1 MPLSVFFIVLLA
13 AALHAGW
20 NALVKVRLD
29 PFLAMTLITSV
40 CAVIAAPL
48 LVITGLPNVAAWP
61 WIVASIVIH
70 LGYYLFLAQAYRL
83 ADMSQVYPI
92 ARGAAPLMTTAV
104 SLIFVR
110 DPISFGGGVGVA
122 CLAIGVVL
130 ISLRGQRKLA
140 APSRLAILCAL
151 ATAATICA
159 YTVVDGIGARAAG
172 SAHAYAAMLF
182 TLDGAPMLAICL
194 WRYGVAGTR
203 QTLDFIL
210 PGFAGGAM
218 SLAAYWIVI
227 WAMTVAPIALVAAL
241 RETSVL
247 FGGLI
252 AIIFLKEPATPIRA
266 LAALLILA
274 GLAAMRLF

>member
-1 MPLSVFFIVLLA
+1 MPLSVFLIVLLA

-20 NALVKVRLD
+20 NAVVKVRLD
-29 PFLAMTLITSV
+29 PFLAMTLIAAT

-48 LVITGLPNVAAWP
+48 LLVVGLPRSAAWP

-70 LGYYLFLAQAYRL
+70 LGYYVFLAQAYRL

-92 ARGAAPLMTTAV
+92 ARGAAPLMTALTSIV
-104 SLIFVR
+104 FVR
-110 DPISFGGGVGVA
+110 DPITLGGALGIA
-122 CLAIGVVL
+122 CLAGGVLL
-130 ISLRGQRKLA
+130 ISFKGQRRLA
-140 APSRLAILCAL
+140 APSPIAVLCAL

-159 YTVVDGIGARAAG
+159 YTIVDGIGARTAG
-172 SAHAYAAMLF
+172 SAHSYAAALF
-182 TLDGAPMLAICL
+182 TLDAAPMAVLCL
-194 WRYGVAGTR
+194 WRYGLNGIKP
-203 QTLDFIL
+203 IL
-210 PGFAGGAM
+210 KFVGPGFAGGAM

-247 FGGLI
+247 FAGLI
-252 AIIFLKEPATPIRA
+252 ATVVLKEDMTSIRA

-274 GLAAMRLF
+274 GLVAMRMF

>member
-1 MPLSVFFIVLLA
+1 VPLSVFLIILLA

-20 NALVKVRLD
+20 NAVVKVRLD
-29 PFLAMTLITSV
+29 PVLAMTLITVACS
-40 CAVIAAPL
+40 VIAAPL
-48 LVITGLPNVAAWP
+48 LVVVGLPRSAAWP

-70 LGYYLFLAQAYRL
+70 LGYYVFLAQAYRL

-92 ARGAAPLMTTAV
+92 ARGAAPLMTGLM
-104 SLIFVR
+104 SLVFVH
-110 DPISFGGGVGVA
+110 DPITLGGGLGIA
-122 CLAIGVVL
+122 CLAGGVLL
-130 ISLRGQRKLA
+130 ISFKGQRSLA
-140 APSRLAILCAL
+140 APSPVAILCAL

-159 YTVVDGIGARAAG
+159 YTIVDGIGARAAG
-172 SAHAYAAMLF
+172 SAHSYAAALF
-182 TLDGAPMLAICL
+182 ALDAAPMAALCL
-194 WRYGVAGTR
+194 WRYGLEGIKPISKFVG
-203 QTLDFIL
+203 

-247 FGGLI
+247 FAGLI
-252 AIIFLKEPATPIRA
+252 AIVVLKEEMTPIRA
-266 LAALLILA
+266 LAASLILA

>member
-1 MPLSVFFIVLLA
+1 MPLSVFLIVLLA

-20 NALVKVRLD
+20 NALVKVKLD
-29 PFLAMTLITSV
+29 PFLAMTLIANA
-40 CAVIAAPL
+40 CAIIAAPL
-48 LVITGLPNVAAWP
+48 LMITGLAQAAAWP
-61 WIVASIVIH
+61 WIFASIIIH

-83 ADMSQVYPI
+83 ADMSQIYPI
-92 ARGAAPLMTTAV
+92 ARGAAPLMTATV
-104 SLIFVR
+104 SLVVVR
-110 DPISFGGGVGVA
+110 DPITLGGAIGVV

-140 APSRLAILCAL
+140 APSKLAVLCAL

-159 YTVVDGIGARAAG
+159 YTVVDGVGARAAG
-172 SAHAYAAMLF
+172 DANAYAATLF
-182 TLDGAPMLAICL
+182 ALDGWPMLALCL
-194 WRYGVAGTR
+194 WRYGIAGTR
-203 QTLDFIL
+203 PALNFIL
-210 PGFAGGAM
+210 PGMAGGAM
-218 SLAAYWIVI
+218 SLTAYWIVI

-252 AIIFLKEPATPIRA
+252 AIVFLKEPATPIRA
-266 LAALLILA
+266 IAAALILA

>member
-1 MPLSVFFIVLLA
+1 MSLFVFLMVLLA
-13 AALHAGW
+13 ACLHAGW
-20 NALVKVRLD
+20 NALVKLRLD
-29 PFLAMTLITSV
+29 PFLAMTLIANA

-48 LVITGLPNVAAWP
+48 LLVTGLPNAAAWP

-70 LGYYLFLAQAYRL
+70 LGYYVFLAQAYRL
-83 ADMSQVYPI
+83 ADMSQIYPI
-92 ARGAAPLMTTAV
+92 ARGAAPLMTAAV
-104 SLIFVR
+104 SSVFVR
-110 DPISFGGGVGVA
+110 DPITPGGGIGIA

-130 ISLRGQRKLA
+130 ISLRGQRKLTP
-140 APSRLAILCAL
+140 PSRLAILCAL
-151 ATAATICA
+151 ATAATICG
-159 YTVVDGIGARAAG
+159 YTVVDGVGARAAG
-172 SAHAYAAMLF
+172 SAHAYAATLF
-182 TLDGAPMLAICL
+182 ALDGAPMLILCL

-203 QTLDFIL
+203 SALRFAA
-210 PGFAGGAM
+210 PGLAGGAM

-252 AIIFLKEPATPIRA
+252 AVIFLKEPATPVRVAAGA
-266 LAALLILA
+266 LIVM